1 VLSGIPGGRPCGP
14 SRGPGSCVT
23 PDDEGAG
30 FATRDKAEIPE
41 AVDRQTEEGVV
52 DHQMVDV
59 VVGDAGLGKGCGAG
73 DAEGP
78 RGSEIHHLAEMPI

>member
-1 VLSGIPGGRPCGP
+1 
-14 SRGPGSCVT
+14 
-23 PDDEGAG
+23 
-30 FATRDKAEIPE
+30 
-41 AVDRQTEEGVV
+41 
-52 DHQMVDV
+52 MVDV

>member
-1 VLSGIPGGRPCGP
+1 M
-14 SRGPGSCVT
+14 

-30 FATRDKAEIPE
+30 FATRDKAEILE